1 MDDLS
6 QLEQVN
12 EEAILHV
19 LHSRYKQDIIYT
31 YIGPVLVAV
40 NPYKS
45 IPGLYGATQLGHY
58 LHHRLGELPSHIYA
72 MASELYRGLWS
83 RTRGQCV
90 LISGE
95 SGAGKTESA
104 KLLLGCLTA
113 ATRCCAALGR
123 GEGGCGPGL
132 PAARGQRV
140 TAVQQALVEC
150 GLVLEAFGNAR
161 TAHNDNSSRVGKLVQ
176 LHFSR
181 AGFIQGGVVLD
192 YLLEKTRVVQ
202 QNPGDRNFHI
212 FYALLAGASSQQ
224 MERLYFSDVG
234 CHRYL
239 NQQDCIL
246 SDKDTFNRV
255 SSSLHALGLQE
266 GQVDELWKLMAGII
280 HLGNMTFTNVGG
292 AQLDLRN
299 PELGRVAEL
308 LHVEPTL
315 VVEVLTR
322 RSIILRGEDIRTRL
336 SVQQAEEYRDSLA
349 MALYSRC
356 FSWLLGHVN
365 NQIHGPRDFHS
376 IGILDIFGFE
386 NLKVNRFEQF
396 NINYANEKLQGYF
409 NKHMF
414 SVEEQEYKREGIE
427 WKEIPW
433 MDNKDCLDLIEE
445 KLGVLA
451 LINEESLFPRGT
463 NNTLLNKL
471 HHHHSMN
478 SCYIKPRMES
488 RSFGIRHYAGEV
500 CYMTVQ
506 GFVEKN
512 RDDCHEGVLNLL
524 LQSRSGFVW
533 KLFGDKA
540 SGRGETLRPSQRKPT
555 LLSQFKD
562 SLRALMVML
571 SSVHPFF
578 IRCIKPNRHK
588 MPEQFDQA
596 SVLGQ
601 LRFSGVLGMVHL
613 RQAGFPARRD
623 VHEFHNRYRVLMR
636 KLALPEDTRSRCA
649 SFLRVYD
656 SSETQWQLGK
666 SRVFMHE
673 GLERELERQR
683 NEEWHRAATV
693 IRAHALGYATRKWYR
708 TVLQSVLTIQR
719 SYRTHRWRR
728 RYLLPTA
735 ASAFPGTGAI
745 PSCCLTPCV
754 ASTPG
759 VEFACPPSAANL
771 DYQGTA
777 EITTPSVLTDEN
789 IPIELNDNTNTSHM
803 GTESLAIEDVEEATV
818 LRMEESPVPEVLT
831 TDNESVYL
839 RSHKNHL
846 VLPAREMATDT
857 FQTDIGG
864 SGQSDEMAEFGIFIG
879 SSNYLN
885 LNVGQKNDTVITR
898 VSDSCHE
905 DGTLAFPDMLHM
917 KQAEEFH
924 LLELPLDKEPMAQP
938 LRGTISGVQCNQTG
952 LDVDVTKAFQLLQV
966 NVTLPHCTEC
976 FPDIQPIAIGSQ
988 SISENCSEQE
998 QCSAGGQTEV
1008 VSPYSSEEH
1017 GPPLLGAEEAMR
1029 LDAEATR
1036 AGHEFLESLR
1046 FDDIFH
1052 SIEESLEGNVAQ
1064 AVCPP
1069 LPALQSSKSSFAT
1082 EVTGKNHGLHQEN
1095 EGPLENEYAEIP
1107 ELELTTPAAHGAS
1120 TAVNE
1125 TGRNEEDE
1133 DEGFG
1138 AEEEVLF
1145 RDATLLSKPTAIRL
1159 DVVEQLSDQ
1168 RTSGAH
1174 TCSEMDFSSEEQLY
1188 ANETMDVG
1196 IAKAAVASA
1205 LSSPQACDAAVV
1217 PSAPYWYEL
1226 ASELDSQTHVY
1237 EMVPPPAAV
1246 PPATCNPLI
1255 QYAMVDNKRVSD
1267 SGFFSNR
1274 PADPADKGSE
1284 ASTEPGSPHT
1294 NPDEENVYS
1303 TVENHDAVF
1312 TCSTTFQVPQ
1322 NSRPVT
1328 LDCTYRFSFG
1338 SGTKSARARGSSEGT
1353 VKGNVSAFE
1362 REGIKDALISPSVTD
1377 TQNRS
1382 CKGELYRNSMCT
1394 DQGSFREDFSRN
1406 NSATGWGN
1414 PREQLS
1420 SFESEGECVVRG
1432 GVSDEESILQGESV
1446 YSSIGPPF
1454 YQGFLSL
1461 QESLAAAWKRRWC
1474 VLSEGT
1480 FTWFRTRREATLS
1493 GWLDKQ
1499 GQGRPPLRL
1508 ARRSWKRRW
1517 FVLQPSGLAYYD
1529 NDREERQRGT
1539 IDLASV
1545 REVFGDEHRENCFD
1559 VITED
1564 RTYRLRAPSQED
1576 ASRWLGLLERVRG
1589 ATEGQLQKMFQESS
1603 DPNSALGSL
1612 EAGMLDEAYAD
1623 ADDPDRPHT
1632 FALVSG
1638 SRTLFCNADTA
1649 DDMQRWL
1656 MLLQRSKRDIPGDGG
1671 NILRGWL
1678 YKASDASSLVPTG
1691 RGLQGPLRVSCPRL
1705 RRRWFVLTA
1714 GALEYYRGSEANAP
1728 RAGCLVL
1735 TPMCSVS
1742 PLDGTQQG
1750 RTGNWSFTVYGRRD
1764 SYTLYSRQQ
1773 GEATRWV
1780 HAIQR
1785 AIDSKG
1791 CADTP
1796 TSLLIQDIAESGDDP
1811 DLVDRTCT
1819 RNPILRYSPRALLS
1833 PLLPLPYG
1841 DNHSNPYGYSSLSEE
1856 AVRLSLCL
1864 LELEGVRDPTPMVQ
1878 GILQTCWDLI
1888 PLRDELYCQLVKQTM
1903 TWEGVDG
1910 PTMGGWEGKGDGS
1923 LNLRVWHLLACTS
1936 CTFAPSHA
1944 VLRYLHL
1951 HLRRAL
1957 ERSRDQE
1964 LCRYVAF
1971 TWTALQCKLCRQS
1984 VPSRDE
1990 IQALAE
1996 GREIS
2001 TTIFCHGGGSCPI
2014 SITSHVTAGEVV
2026 ARLLRG
2032 LKMEGSCSKFALFEC
2047 GPDGERAIEENALLV
2062 DSLARFERLAATREG
2077 VDKNQWKIFFKL
2089 YLVLDTVVA
2098 QEDSIEMAFMF
2109 EQAHDSMAR
2118 GRFPVSG
2125 ETLQWMA
2132 ALRLQFVHGNCAT
2145 VETEASSCVTNSP
2158 LEMHLEDF
2166 YPTGHSQMFLSSSI
2180 STLATSTGTPTTPAS
2195 PVTPGSV
2202 SRPFTFSQDMVPTP
2216 PDSTAVRVVERS
2228 TRGEGLLRR
2237 SLREA
2242 AGSFLRLRRSRRD
2255 RQERADHDA
2264 RGQLLTLRADILA
2277 KWRLLHDT
2285 DPEQAVAKYMQLVRQ
2300 WSGYGATLFDVQ
2312 CTDGQFPREL
2322 WLAVSLKS
2330 LSVYVRGQAEPIVSF
2345 PYERILSFGAA
2356 PPADDAHQSLIS
2368 TPLLPTFQLI
2378 IDGQEIIFQ
2387 TNEVAEISKLMEA
2400 YINVIMRK
2408 GESVHSKSQLC
2419 KS

>member
-1 MDDLS
+1 
-6 QLEQVN
+6 
-12 EEAILHV
+12 
-19 LHSRYKQDIIYT
+19 
-31 YIGPVLVAV
+31 
-40 NPYKS
+40 
-45 IPGLYGATQLGHY
+45 
-58 LHHRLGELPSHIYA
+58 
-72 MASELYRGLWS
+72 
-83 RTRGQCV
+83 
-90 LISGE
+90 
-95 SGAGKTESA
+95 
-104 KLLLGCLTA
+104 
-113 ATRCCAALGR
+113 
-123 GEGGCGPGL
+123 
-132 PAARGQRV
+132 
-140 TAVQQALVEC
+140 
-150 GLVLEAFGNAR
+150 
-161 TAHNDNSSRVGKLVQ
+161 
-176 LHFSR
+176 
-181 AGFIQGGVVLD
+181 
-192 YLLEKTRVVQ
+192 
-202 QNPGDRNFHI
+202 
-212 FYALLAGASSQQ
+212 
-224 MERLYFSDVG
+224 
-234 CHRYL
+234 
-239 NQQDCIL
+239 
-246 SDKDTFNRV
+246 
-255 SSSLHALGLQE
+255 
-266 GQVDELWKLMAGII
+266 
-280 HLGNMTFTNVGG
+280 
-292 AQLDLRN
+292 
-299 PELGRVAEL
+299 
-308 LHVEPTL
+308 
-315 VVEVLTR
+315 
-322 RSIILRGEDIRTRL
+322 
-336 SVQQAEEYRDSLA
+336 
-349 MALYSRC
+349 
-356 FSWLLGHVN
+356 
-365 NQIHGPRDFHS
+365 
-376 IGILDIFGFE
+376 
-386 NLKVNRFEQF
+386 
-396 NINYANEKLQGYF
+396 
-409 NKHMF
+409 
-414 SVEEQEYKREGIE
+414 
-427 WKEIPW
+427 
-433 MDNKDCLDLIEE
+433 
-445 KLGVLA
+445 
-451 LINEESLFPRGT
+451 
-463 NNTLLNKL
+463 
-471 HHHHSMN
+471 
-478 SCYIKPRMES
+478 
-488 RSFGIRHYAGEV
+488 
-500 CYMTVQ
+500 
-506 GFVEKN
+506 
-512 RDDCHEGVLNLL
+512 
-524 LQSRSGFVW
+524 
-533 KLFGDKA
+533 
-540 SGRGETLRPSQRKPT
+540 
-555 LLSQFKD
+555 
-562 SLRALMVML
+562 
-571 SSVHPFF
+571 
-578 IRCIKPNRHK
+578 

-636 KLALPEDTRSRCA
+636 KLALPEDTRSRCV

-673 GLERELERQR
+673 GLERDLERQR
-683 NEEWHRAATV
+683 NEERHRAATV

-728 RYLLPTA
+728 RYLLLTA
-735 ASAFPGTGAI
+735 
-745 PSCCLTPCV
+745 
-754 ASTPG
+754 
-759 VEFACPPSAANL
+759 
-771 DYQGTA
+771 
-777 EITTPSVLTDEN
+777 
-789 IPIELNDNTNTSHM
+789 TS
-803 GTESLAIEDVEEATV
+803 
-818 LRMEESPVPEVLT
+818 EVLT
-831 TDNESVYL
+831 TDHESVYL

-864 SGQSDEMAEFGIFIG
+864 SGQSDELAEFGIFIG
-879 SSNYLN
+879 SANDLN
-885 LNVGQKNDTVITR
+885 LNVVQKDDTVITR

-938 LRGTISGVQCNQTG
+938 LTGTISEVQCNQT
-952 LDVDVTKAFQLLQV
+952 
-966 NVTLPHCTEC
+966 
-976 FPDIQPIAIGSQ
+976 
-988 SISENCSEQE
+988 
-998 QCSAGGQTEV
+998 
-1008 VSPYSSEEH
+1008 
-1017 GPPLLGAEEAMR
+1017 EEAMW

-1046 FDDIFH
+1046 FDDILH

-1069 LPALQSSKSSFAT
+1069 LPVRQGSKSIFAT
-1082 EVTGKNHGLHQEN
+1082 EVTGNDQGLHQEN
-1095 EGPLENEYAEIP
+1095 EGPLENE
-1107 ELELTTPAAHGAS
+1107 
-1120 TAVNE
+1120 
-1125 TGRNEEDE
+1125 
-1133 DEGFG
+1133 
-1138 AEEEVLF
+1138 
-1145 RDATLLSKPTAIRL
+1145 L

-1174 TCSEMDFSSEEQLY
+1174 TCSEVDFSSEEQLY

-1196 IAKAAVASA
+1196 IAKAAASPA
-1205 LSSPQACDAAVV
+1205 SSPRACDAAVV
-1217 PSAPYWYEL
+1217 PSAPY
-1226 ASELDSQTHVY
+1226 
-1237 EMVPPPAAV
+1237 
-1246 PPATCNPLI
+1246 C
-1255 QYAMVDNKRVSD
+1255 
-1267 SGFFSNR
+1267 NR
-1274 PADPADKGSE
+1274 PADPADKSSE

-1303 TVENHDAVF
+1303 TVENHDTVF

-1322 NSRPVT
+1322 SSRPVT

-1353 VKGNVSAFE
+1353 AK
-1362 REGIKDALISPSVTD
+1362 
-1377 TQNRS
+1377 
-1382 CKGELYRNSMCT
+1382 
-1394 DQGSFREDFSRN
+1394 
-1406 NSATGWGN
+1406 
-1414 PREQLS
+1414 
-1420 SFESEGECVVRG
+1420 FESEGECVARG
-1432 GVSDEESILQGESV
+1432 SGVSDEESTLQDESV
-1446 YSSIGPPF
+1446 YSSIGAPF
-1454 YQGFLSL
+1454 HQGFLSL

-1480 FTWFRTRREATLS
+1480 FTWFRTRQEATLS

-1517 FVLQPSGLAYYD
+1517 FVLRPSGLAYYD
-1529 NDREERQRGT
+1529 SDREERQRGT

-1545 REVFGDEHRENCFD
+1545 REVSGDEHRENCFD

-1576 ASRWLGLLERVRG
+1576 ARRSRWLGLLERVRG
-1589 ATEGQLQKMFQESS
+1589 ATEDQLQKMFQESS

-1612 EAGMLDEAYAD
+1612 EAGILDEAYAD
-1623 ADDPDRPHT
+1623 ADHPDRPHT

-1649 DDMQRWL
+1649 DDVQRWL
-1656 MLLQRSKRDIPGDGG
+1656 MLLQRSKRDVPGDGG
-1671 NILRGWL
+1671 NIILRGWL
-1678 YKASDASSLVPTG
+1678 YKASASD
-1691 RGLQGPLRVSCPRL
+1691 GPLWASCPRL

-1742 PLDGTQQG
+1742 PLDGTHQG

-1773 GEATRWV
+1773 GEATRWA

-1841 DNHSNPYGYSSLSEE
+1841 DNHSNPYGYSSLPEE

-1878 GILQTCWDLI
+1878 GILQTCWDLL

-1910 PTMGGWEGKGDGS
+1910 PTM
-1923 LNLRVWHLLACTS
+1923 VWHLLACTS

-1951 HLRRAL
+1951 HLRRMTIRAL

-1990 IQALAE
+1990 IRALAE
-1996 GREIS
+1996 GQEIS

-2032 LKMEGSCSKFALFEC
+2032 LRMEGSCSKFALFEC

-2089 YLVLDTVVA
+2089 YLVLDTAVA
-2098 QEDSIEMAFMF
+2098 PEDSIEMAFMF

-2132 ALRLQFVHGNCAT
+2132 ALRLQFVHGN
-2145 VETEASSCVTNSP
+2145 SP
-2158 LEMHLEDF
+2158 LAPSLPPPARPLPQHHQSHLAV
-2166 YPTGHSQMFLSSSI
+2166 GAGRSHSPR
-2180 STLATSTGTPTTPAS
+2180 TW
-2195 PVTPGSV
+2195 
-2202 SRPFTFSQDMVPTP
+2202 
-2216 PDSTAVRVVERS
+2216 VVERS

-2255 RQERADHDA
+2255 RQERAEDDA
-2264 RGQLLTLRADILA
+2264 RGQLLTLRAEILA

-2285 DPEQAVAKYMQLVRQ
+2285 DPEQAVAKYMQLVQQ

-2378 IDGQEIIFQ
+2378 IDGREIIFQ
-2387 TNEVAEISKLMEA
+2387 TTEVAEISKLMEA

-2408 GESVHSKSQLC
+2408 REIHTSTQSAGKENSTQ
-2419 KS
+2419 